1 MNKQY
6 APTSINKKEYI
17 REIGE
22 ILVRDHGKQDYYK
35 PEDVKKASESSTFS
49 EISYMIA
56 DETTYQFAEVAL
68 ESLAMSFYSSHEDFD
83 TYHLEIGE
91 SIDYTGLKSEV
102 LTEISDSSFMD
113 WFSLPD
119 FNIDAS
125 WLELGEYISM
135 DVIVGG
141 VITGIG
147 EFVSGIFDAF

>member
-1 MNKQY
+1 MNRQY
-6 APTSINKKEYI
+6 APASINKKEYI

-22 ILVRDHGKQDYYK
+22 ILVRDHGRQDYYQ

-56 DETTYQFAEVAL
+56 DEAAYQFMDIAL
-68 ESLAMSFYSSHEDFD
+68 ESFAMAFYSSHEDFD

-91 SIDYTGLKSEV
+91 SLDYTGLKSEV
-102 LTEISDSSFMD
+102 LTEITDSSFLD

-125 WLELGEYISM
+125 WTEMGEYLSM
-135 DVIVGG
+135 DFVVNGAIA
-141 VITGIG
+141 GIG